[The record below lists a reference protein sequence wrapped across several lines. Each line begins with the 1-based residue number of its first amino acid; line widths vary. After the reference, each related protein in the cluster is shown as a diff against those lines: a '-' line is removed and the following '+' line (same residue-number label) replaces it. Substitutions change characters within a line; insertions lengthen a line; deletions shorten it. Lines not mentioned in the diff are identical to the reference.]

1 LIFSLGS
8 LSVSGS
14 DLLGSWIYEKL
25 DHSFVGMIMLNSG
38 TSAFALLV
46 IPFLPRM
53 LVAHRD
59 GESPPIESK
68 APSA

>member
-1 LIFSLGS
+1 LAGS
-8 LSVSGS
+8 RH
-14 DLLGSWIYEKL
+14 YEKL